1 MTKNDEGVVINLPIT
16 PVDPD
21 VIEQIQRKADGSYQ
35 VQCNGYPY
43 HATQQQ
49 TPEIYE
55 KVLLLIEQG
64 EPVTE
69 FIEPVPEVPDP
80 QEAANQE
87 YNRLRAVADFAIAPL
102 QDAVDIGEGT
112 EAELLTLKAWKKY
125 RVALSRVHEQEGY
138 PQKIDWPVTP

>member
-1 MTKNDEGVVINLPIT
+1 MTTNDEGVVIDLPIT

-21 VIEQIQRKADGSYQ
+21 VIEQIQRKADGSYL

-64 EPVTE
+64 ESVTE
-69 FIEPVPEVPDP
+69 FIEPAPKVPDP

-87 YNRLRAVADFAIAPL
+87 YSRLRAMADFAIAPL